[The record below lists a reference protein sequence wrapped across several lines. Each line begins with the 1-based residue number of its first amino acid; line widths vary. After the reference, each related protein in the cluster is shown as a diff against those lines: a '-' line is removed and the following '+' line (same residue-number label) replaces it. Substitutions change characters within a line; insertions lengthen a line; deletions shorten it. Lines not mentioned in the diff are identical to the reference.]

1 MDIDIY
7 RALYDMERL
16 ISEAKLSEIER
27 RKHNLNLQAIK
38 KVVIE
43 WEQNNAEKN
52 K

>member
-7 RALYDMERL
+7 KALYDMERL
-16 ISEAKLSEIER
+16 VSEAKLSEIER
-27 RKHNLNLQAIK
+27 RKQNLNLQAIR